1 LLSIE
6 ELRAGYG
13 EADVLLDVSM
23 EIGAHE
29 SIAIVGANGAGK
41 STVVGAICGLI
52 PTRSGRILKDGLQI
66 HKLAAHHRADVGIG
80 VVLEDRHLFGG
91 LSVRTNLELA
101 AYRGRKDSRIRFSL
115 DEVIALFPFI
125 KERLR
130 ATVALLS
137 GGEQQMVAIARALLL
152 NPDLLILD
160 EPSTGLAP
168 RIVREVVG
176 IIGTLR
182 RRGLAVLLVEQ
193 NVALAAENSDR
204 AYVMRLGKVVD
215 TLVGDRWKNVAQD
228 GSLVDAYL

>member
-1 LLSIE
+1 
-6 ELRAGYG
+6 
-13 EADVLLDVSM
+13 M

-52 PTRSGRILKDGLQI
+52 PTRSGRILKDGLHI
-66 HKLAAHHRADVGIG
+66 HKLAAHRRADFGIG

-137 GGEQQMVAIARALLL
+137 GGEQQMVPRIAWALLL
-152 NPDLLILD
+152 IDI
-160 EPSTGLAP
+160 S
-168 RIVREVVG
+168 
-176 IIGTLR
+176 
-182 RRGLAVLLVEQ
+182 
-193 NVALAAENSDR
+193 
-204 AYVMRLGKVVD
+204 
-215 TLVGDRWKNVAQD
+215 
-228 GSLVDAYL
+228 